1 MLKTIIKVKV
11 CNIVGADLDVYS
23 SFQISCSGLFVDF
36 YNGWWPPFKVFFF
49 WGGGVIFVFLYLL
62 KYSS

>member
-23 SFQISCSGLFVDF
+23 SFQISCSELFDDF
-36 YNGWWPPFKVFFF
+36 YK
-49 WGGGVIFVFLYLL
+49 
-62 KYSS
+62 S